1 MISEYYWNKS
11 SLLHLPTRF
20 TNPQGTLIK
29 CSIKPQN
36 KYLLKQTSY
45 TQLVYSRITGKIR
58 ITSSLI
64 YND

>member
-11 SLLHLPTRF
+11 SLLHLPIRF
-20 TNPQGTLIK
+20 TNPQGTQIK

-45 TQLVYSRITGKIR
+45 TQLVHSRITGK
-58 ITSSLI
+58 
-64 YND
+64 N